1 VRVST
6 NNGIVVEE
14 TIAIKDD
21 ASEVLKVDLMDNT
34 RAWRNN
40 LEVVEG
46 FRAPFEELET
56 LSVSVEL
63 DDLVLLGSIR
73 STKYISLNR
82 VINNEIN
89 GTKRVDL

>member
-1 VRVST
+1 MRVST
-6 NNGIVVEE
+6 NNGIVIEK
-14 TIAIKDD
+14 TIAIKDY

-40 LEVVEG
+40 LEIVEG
-46 FRAPFEELET
+46 LGAPFEELEA

-73 STKYISLNR
+73 STEYISLNG